1 MNDTQDPKPAAPE
14 SEPLKP
20 GAKPKSRRLRRWT
33 LAGLATAVIGVF
45 AWQGLTHAAHG
56 NLGGPNCGMG
66 RFMHA
71 RHGAM
76 DADTVAKFIDWRVS
90 AMLSDVDATPEQK
103 TRIGDIAKGAAKDL
117 LPLREQ
123 HQAARDKAMA
133 LLIAPNV
140 DRAALEKL
148 RADEFAL
155 AETVSRRIT
164 RAVGDAAEVLTPA
177 QREKIAQKWKQR
189 HANT

>member
-66 RFMHA
+66 RLP
-71 RHGAM
+71 
-76 DADTVAKFIDWRVS
+76 S
-90 AMLSDVDATPEQK
+90 
-103 TRIGDIAKGAAKDL
+103 IA
-117 LPLREQ
+117 
-123 HQAARDKAMA
+123 
-133 LLIAPNV
+133 AP
-140 DRAALEKL
+140 RAALATSATLLCGSLAASRMRASMWPSGGQPERAQAAYSTPSTRWSSPITAKRKL
-148 RADEFAL
+148 RSSCGSWSASP
-155 AETVSRRIT
+155 TPRCYMS
-164 RAVGDAAEVLTPA
+164 AAEERSMRAAPA
-177 QREKIAQKWKQR
+177 SMSACWQNMVTSCR
-189 HANT
+189 